1 MIPVKYYRGL
11 PDFIKIF
18 SKYYFLFSRY
28 MDKVPNPPVFFRYMD
43 KAPNPPVEPQFD
55 EDWHDKILER
65 HEQKK

>member
-1 MIPVKYYRGL
+1 
-11 PDFIKIF
+11 
-18 SKYYFLFSRY
+18 